1 MGLESWSGGVLEY
14 QWNYF
19 WKITGA
25 SFPTP
30 AGGSEAVTGAIF
42 QAYMGGAF
50 AFLISMLGALLNIGK
65 VIYYVES
72 SIDDWIG
79 NWKDGEYQEIIDE
92 KGDRFDAMQFFLTGY
107 TGDLILWSLAAIW
120 HTGFI
125 IASGY
130 IAAFWIYW
138 TNFCCKN
145 GDTAAVE
152 RAYLASVKPR
162 YGWKAMLFG
171 VLVGSINF
179 LSGSIMKS
187 VAQSVISMFG
197 FLNHEESGDDN
208 TVITTTA
215 TINGVTTNTVVN
227 TAGTDDN
234 PTSFNALLDLQE
246 NWFTFYI
253 MIRVAQLT
261 APYLFLATVEGTM
274 AATFALFFIYGW

>member
-1 MGLESWSGGVLEY
+1 
-14 QWNYF
+14 
-19 WKITGA
+19 
-25 SFPTP
+25 
-30 AGGSEAVTGAIF
+30 
-42 QAYMGGAF
+42 MGGTF

-79 NWKDGEYQEIIDE
+79 NWKEGEYQEIIDNPD
-92 KGDRFDAMQFFLTGY
+92 GDRFDAMQFFLTGY
-107 TGDLILWSLAAIW
+107 TGDLVLWSLAAIW

-130 IAAFWIYW
+130 IAAFWIYY
-138 TNFCCKN
+138 TNFCCK
-145 GDTAAVE
+145 GADSAADE
-152 RAYLASVKPR
+152 RTYLASVKPR

-187 VAQSVISMFG
+187 VAQSVIMMFG
-197 FLNHEESGDDN
+197 LLNHEETGDDN

-215 TINGVTTNTVVN
+215 TINGVTSNTVVN

-234 PTSFNALLDLQE
+234 ATSFNALLDLQE

-253 MIRVAQLT
+253 MIRVAQLA

-274 AATFALFFIYGW
+274 VATFALFFVYGW